1 VSAFQAVRRRFESCR
16 PLHIM
21 KKVFVNGTFDILHIG
36 HLELLEFAKSLGD
49 FLIVAIDSDRR
60 VKELKGP
67 TRPINTQHERQ
78 AMLQAI
84 RWVDRVY
91 IFDSDVELCSYISDC
106 DLMVKGSDYRG
117 KPIVGEDRC
126 PRIVFFE
133 RLEDYSSSKK
143 IEDIISR

>member
-1 VSAFQAVRRRFESCR
+1 
-16 PLHIM
+16 M
-21 KKVFVNGTFDILHIG
+21 KRVFVNGTFDILHIG

-49 FLIVAIDSDRR
+49 FLVVAIDSDRR
-60 VKELKGP
+60 VRELKGP
-67 TRPINTQHERQ
+67 TRPINTEYERRQ
-78 AMLQAI
+78 MLLAI

-91 IFDSDVELCSYISDC
+91 VFDSDAELTSYIGDC

-117 KPIVGEDRC
+117 KPIVGQDAC
-126 PRIVFFE
+126 PEIVFFE

>member
-1 VSAFQAVRRRFESCR
+1 
-16 PLHIM
+16 M
-21 KKVFVNGTFDILHIG
+21 TKVFVNGTFDILHIG

-60 VKELKGP
+60 VQELKGP
-67 TRPINTQHERQ
+67 TRPINTEYERKQ
-78 AMLQAI
+78 MLEAI

-91 IFDSDVELCSYISDC
+91 VFDSDSELVSYITDC

-117 KPIVGEDRC
+117 RPIVGQDAC
-126 PRIVFFE
+126 PEIVFFE

>member
-1 VSAFQAVRRRFESCR
+1 
-16 PLHIM
+16 M
-21 KKVFVNGTFDILHIG
+21 KRVFVNGTFDILHIG

-49 FLIVAIDSDRR
+49 FLVVAIDSDRR
-60 VKELKGP
+60 VRELKGAA
-67 TRPINTQHERQ
+67 RPINTEYERRQ
-78 AMLQAI
+78 MLLAI

-91 IFDSDVELCSYISDC
+91 VFDSDAELTSYIGDC

-117 KPIVGEDRC
+117 KPIVGQDQC
-126 PRIVFFE
+126 PEIVFFE

>member
-1 VSAFQAVRRRFESCR
+1 
-16 PLHIM
+16 M
-21 KKVFVNGTFDILHIG
+21 KRVFVNGTFDIIHMG

-49 FLIVAIDSDRR
+49 FLVVAIDSDRR

-67 TRPINTQHERQ
+67 TRPINTEYERRQ
-78 AMLQAI
+78 MLLAI

-91 IFDSDVELCSYISDC
+91 VFDSDAELVSHITDC
-106 DLMVKGSDYRG
+106 DVMVKGSDYRG
-117 KPIVGEDRC
+117 RPIVGQDQC
-126 PRIVFFE
+126 PEIVFFE

>member
-16 PLHIM
+16 PLQNM
-21 KKVFVNGTFDILHIG
+21 RKVFVNGTFDILHRG

-67 TRPINTQHERQ
+67 TRPINTEYERKQ
-78 AMLQAI
+78 MLEAI

-91 IFDSDVELCSYISDC
+91 VFDSDAELVSYITDC

-117 KPIVGEDRC
+117 KPIVGQDAC
-126 PRIVFFE
+126 PEIVFFE